1 MSETSELSS
10 PQLTTLVYLTTRD
23 CPICGPTEREL
34 DRLLQAWRPRV
45 HFIRIDA
52 DDHPEIARALDIRA
66 VPAIL
71 VFAPGSRVQTLLG
84 FHSMEQLH
92 KRLLNITSTVDGE

>member
-1 MSETSELSS
+1 MVGNKST
-10 PQLTTLVYLTTRD
+10 PQLLYLLYFTTKD

-34 DRLLQAWRPRV
+34 GRLIPLVEDRIEV
-45 HFIRIDA
+45 FRIDA
-52 DDHPEIARALDIRA
+52 DEQPELASALDVRA

-71 VFAPGSRVQTLLG
+71 VFAPGLQVQTLLG

-92 KRLLNITSTVDGE
+92 KRLLSIIATVDES